1 MHAPRLSPAL
11 LPLHADFGVT
21 IAGVD
26 PRVVNTATFADF
38 LHEAIDQH
46 GLVTLPGL
54 HLDDEAQLALTRRL
68 GEPEPNHVILGQ
80 EGRIDYFG
88 TIGNI
93 DEQGRQLGN
102 AHRHVLFQ
110 TGNEMWHSDSS
121 FRPVPAK
128 YSLLN
133 AHEVPAEGGAT
144 AFASTRSAY
153 ARLAEATR
161 ARLEPLHVVH
171 DYVFSRSKVAADA
184 VTPSH
189 AASLPPVTHRL
200 VRANAR
206 HGARNL
212 FIGAHARE
220 IVGWPWEDSRQLLE
234 DLQAD
239 ATATDHVHI
248 HQWQPGDLVI
258 WDNRCMLHRGL
269 GYDADRFRRRMRQT
283 RVGGDAPSPEE

>member
-1 MHAPRLSPAL
+1 MHAPRLLPGLS
-11 LPLHADFGVT
+11 PLHADFGVS

-26 PRVVNTATFADF
+26 PRVAATATFADF

-54 HLDDEAQLALTRRL
+54 HLDDDAQLALTRRL

-80 EGRIDYFG
+80 EGRIEYFG

-102 AHRHVLFQ
+102 AHRRVLFQ

-121 FRPVPAK
+121 LRPVPAK

-153 ARLAEATR
+153 SRLADNMR
-161 ARLEPLHVVH
+161 AQLQPLQVVH
-171 DYVFSRSKVAADA
+171 DYVFSRSKVAPDA

-189 AASLPPVTHRL
+189 AASLPPVTHPL
-200 VRANAR
+200 VRTNAR

-220 IVGWPWEDSRQLLE
+220 IVGWPWEASRRLLE
-234 DLQAD
+234 DLQAG
-239 ATATDHVHI
+239 ATAAENVHI

-269 GYDADRFRRRMRQT
+269 GYDADRHRRRLRQT
-283 RVGGDAPSPEE
+283 RVCGDGPTFEA